1 VPEVQAELC
10 LQEEG
15 VVAVVDRPVQVEQ
28 VVEEVHC
35 PLVERVEAEV
45 EGQMTRR
52 QASKG
57 A

>member
-1 VPEVQAELC
+1 MQAELC

-15 VVAVVDRPVQVEQ
+15 EVAVVDRPVPVGQVE
-28 VVEEVHC
+28 EEVHC